1 MLETRCARVFLLA
14 IALVCFAI
22 TATVGAAV
30 AAEAPEA
37 SSTDSRDT
45 LFDRLEYRFIGPVG
59 NRVPAVA
66 GVPGDPAVY
75 YAGAASGGI
84 FKTTDGGA
92 HWRPVFDDHPV
103 SSIGSLAVAPTD
115 PNIVWAGT
123 GETFLRANISIGD
136 GIYRSTDAGEHWQRM
151 GLEKTGRIGRVIV
164 HPQDPDIVYAAA
176 LGSVYQP
183 QQERGV
189 YRTLDGGKTWERIL
203 FVDENTGASD
213 LVMDPNNPRI
223 LFAGMW
229 EISLNTWSRKSGG
242 PGSGLWVTRDGGET
256 WKRLEGDGLP
266 KPPWGKIGLTM
277 SADDSSRVYALIET
291 SSNRDFAP
299 IEEFQGV
306 VWRSDDGGEEW
317 SMVSANNDLVQ
328 RPLYYSRALASPDDR
343 DEIYFM
349 SVRHS
354 TSLDGAK
361 TSFLTEN
368 QPGWDHHDMW
378 IDPENADR
386 MIVGHDGGVSIS
398 INRTRSWLK
407 PQLPIAQMYHV
418 AVDQRVP
425 YFVYGNRQDGPT
437 TRGPSNNLIGE
448 KGIPIGDWRPVGGC
462 ETGFAVPDPVETN

>member
-1 MLETRCARVFLLA
+1 MLESRCVKVVLIAGVLVCLA
-14 IALVCFAI
+14 ITSTDA
-22 TATVGAAV
+22 
-30 AAEAPEA
+30 AAE
-37 SSTDSRDT
+37 SGDT
-45 LFDRLEYRFIGPVG
+45 LFDGLEYRFIGPVG

-66 GVPGDPAVY
+66 GVPGNPAVY

-92 HWRPVFDDHPV
+92 HWRPVMDDHPV
-103 SSIGSLAVAPTD
+103 SSIGSLAVAASD

-136 GIYRSTDAGEHWQRM
+136 GIYKSTDAGENWERQ

-176 LGSVYQP
+176 LGSVYEP

-189 YRTLDGGKTWERIL
+189 YRTLDGGETWERIL

-229 EISLNTWSRKSGG
+229 EISINTWSRKSGG
-242 PGSGLWVTRDGGET
+242 PGSSLWLTLDGGET
-256 WKRLEGDGLP
+256 WKKLEGNGLP

-277 SADDSSRVYALIET
+277 TAKDSNRVYALIET

-306 VWRSDDGGEEW
+306 VWRSDDGGKEW
-317 SMVSANNDLVQ
+317 TMVSANNNLVQ

-354 TSLDGAK
+354 Y
-361 TSFLTEN
+361 
-368 QPGWDHHDMW
+368 
-378 IDPENADR
+378 
-386 MIVGHDGGVSIS
+386 
-398 INRTRSWLK
+398 
-407 PQLPIAQMYHV
+407 IA
-418 AVDQRVP
+418 
-425 YFVYGNRQDGPT
+425 
-437 TRGPSNNLIGE
+437 
-448 KGIPIGDWRPVGGC
+448 
-462 ETGFAVPDPVETN
+462 